1 MHQDAVAAAHD
12 RLILHMVPKASEHSR
27 SDRPLDCPAT
37 DAGLQSD
44 SLQLQAEITPAHVM
58 ATEETARSQS

>member
-1 MHQDAVAAAHD
+1 
-12 RLILHMVPKASEHSR
+12 MVPKASEHSR

-44 SLQLQAEITPAHVM
+44 SLQLQTEIIPAHVM